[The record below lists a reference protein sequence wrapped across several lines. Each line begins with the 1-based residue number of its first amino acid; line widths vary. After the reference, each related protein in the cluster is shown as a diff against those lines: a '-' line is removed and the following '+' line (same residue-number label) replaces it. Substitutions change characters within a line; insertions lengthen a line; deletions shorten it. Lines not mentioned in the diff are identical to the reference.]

1 MCMYICMYVCI
12 YMHMYMY
19 VYIHIKPEW
28 LQKQQWIPH
37 HKRACVYEDV

>member
-1 MCMYICMYVCI
+1 MYVCI

-28 LQKQQWIPH
+28 LQKQHWKGSS